1 MSEVPFQ
8 MRVPAHY
15 LPAYVDIR
23 RLKKKLECLVQ
34 RAQHQRA
41 TVQRRLDILQRP
53 RMLPHTST
61 YPRQQRQTP
70 GAVAGDQHEG
80 GGSPLG
86 APAAGGLTGAQPA
99 ASPSAA
105 AAARADDGMAGSSL
119 RAEAETLSLLPES
132 QFWALLQ
139 QQAHEL
145 NKFAT
150 AKERQIQSDM
160 RAIAARMEEASPSLS
175 VIKQSQQLWGETRS
189 CSSRNSRLAKTTRWF
204 STSLLKEAYCNV
216 DLERLVLMLSLLWG
230 KFRSK
235 QEGRQL
241 GSEAWK
247 PPETFVRT
255 TTKYWIRPENIVRAQ
270 CLIVRHL
277 PFLVFGTSDKDLEAS
292 LLGAKACKEGR
303 QLPSSNLAPTQMVA
317 SVYFDSADAYSY
329 ERRIRRFEGA
339 QLLRFRWYGTNNNG
353 PDEEIFIERKTHHES
368 WSGQSSTK
376 ERFVIPQRLV
386 APYMLLQRSAKELLL
401 EASGFQPPVPACKSA
416 VSSPTGVSSAEQ
428 PETQEAQAAANDAVE
443 EAAAAFIAKNKKLK
457 KAIALGEEIQD
468 EIAEHQLQPMLRTSY
483 LRAAFQLATSN
494 EVRISLDTNLCMV
507 KEYRPQRH
515 DEASTNWCRLAD
527 ELLGKDEVVRFPY
540 AILEVKVQQQPP
552 PDWVESMLVLML
564 LQCPLLPHLLLLL
577 VAAAAAA
584 PAAAAAAAATAAT
597 AATAAAARLAS
608 LVYKFSKFQHGM
620 AFLHREK
627 ISSGLLPHWL
637 QPQTSPPQQQEE
649 QQHPSRRRPLAAG
662 APHLG
667 VSLFD
672 SIRSSADN
680 LLTPLARSFADQT
693 HQGLAPGGP
702 GKKRS
707 LLSPAD
713 GAGLVSADGDW
724 EDISQTAAHRTFLW
738 LKMEQELQL
747 QQAPRPLC
755 LNGDSEEEGKAEG
768 GKMHESHASSADSLR
783 QRLVRR
789 HIRTVRKIDPK
800 TSFAGERTFL
810 HYIQKGL
817 YLAGASIA
825 CLETLSG
832 GWGLVVALVLAVAC
846 VLLCCGAYAIYVNRC
861 RRISQRV
868 AKAGAANVRQAIDS
882 QWGPLL
888 AFGAA
893 GLATALVLILQVDIN
908 LKHVLKNEREAHM
921 VIPEEHRRHLN
932 PQVSS
937 HLNDL

>member
-1 MSEVPFQ
+1 MSTMSEVPYQ

-15 LPAYVDIR
+15 LRAYVDIR

-53 RMLPHTST
+53 RMLPHTTTHTRS
-61 YPRQQRQTP
+61 QRQTP
-70 GAVAGDQHEG
+70 GLFVGDQQE

-86 APAAGGLTGAQPA
+86 ASATASLAGAQPA
-99 ASPSAA
+99 ASPAA

-150 AKERQIQSDM
+150 AKERQIQSDL
-160 RAIAARMEEASPSLS
+160 RAIAARMEEAKLQGDEELL
-175 VIKQSQQLWGETRS
+175 IEEQSAEIIHLDLYIRRNHKALLAL
-189 CSSRNSRLAKTTRWF
+189 CSHFDRLLTGAKTTRWF

-216 DLERLVLMLSLLWG
+216 DLERLVLVLSLLWG

-235 QEGRQL
+235 QEGKQL

-292 LLGAKACKEGR
+292 LLGAKACKEGH

-376 ERFVIPQRLV
+376 ERFVVPQRLV
-386 APYMLLQRSAKELLL
+386 APYMLLRRSAKELLL
-401 EASGFQPPVPACKSA
+401 EASGFQPPVLPCKSA
-416 VSSPTGVSSAEQ
+416 VASPTEASSKGPPNA
-428 PETQEAQAAANDAVE
+428 QEASAATNDAVQ
-443 EAAAAFIAKNKKLK
+443 EAASAFIAKNRKLK
-457 KAIALGEEIQD
+457 KAVALGEEIQD
-468 EIAEHQLQPMLRTSY
+468 EIAEHELQPMLRTSY

-507 KEYRPQRH
+507 NEYRPQRH

-552 PDWVESMLVLML
+552 PAWVESMLVLSD
-564 LQCPLLPHLLLLL
+564 
-577 VAAAAAA
+577 
-584 PAAAAAAAATAAT
+584 AT
-597 AATAAAARLAS
+597 

-637 QPQTSPPQQQEE
+637 QPQTSPPQQEEE
-649 QQHPSRRRPLAAG
+649 QQHPLQRRHLAAG
-662 APHLG
+662 AVHMG
-667 VSLFD
+667 ISLFD

-693 HQGLAPGGP
+693 HQGLTAGGP
-702 GKKRS
+702 RRTRS
-707 LLSPAD
+707 PLSPGFVTPNAALFD
-713 GAGLVSADGDW
+713 TCAQ

-738 LKMEQELQL
+738 LKMEQELQM

-755 LNGDSEEEGKAEG
+755 MNGDSEEEGKAEG
-768 GKMHESHASSADSLR
+768 VSIQQSHASSADSLR

-800 TSFAGERTFL
+800 ASFAGERTFL

-817 YLAGASIA
+817 YLAGASVA
-825 CLETLSG
+825 CLESLSG
-832 GWGLVVALVLAVAC
+832 GWGLVVALVLSAAC
-846 VLLCCGAYAIYVNRC
+846 ILLCCGAYAIYVNRC

-893 GLATALVLILQVDIN
+893 GLATSLVLLLQVDIN
-908 LKHVLKNEREAHM
+908 LKHVLNNEREAHFA
-921 VIPEEHRRHLN
+921 PSPFLKKTGN
-932 PQVSS
+932 G
-937 HLNDL
+937 